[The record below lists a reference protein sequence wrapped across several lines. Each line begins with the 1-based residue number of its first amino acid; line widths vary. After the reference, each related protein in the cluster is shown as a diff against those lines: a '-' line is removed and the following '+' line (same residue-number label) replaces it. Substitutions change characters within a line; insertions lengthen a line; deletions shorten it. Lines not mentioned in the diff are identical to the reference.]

1 MQQMIINRLAAPTTL
16 RFVPWVF
23 VLLWSTGFISAKYG
37 LPYSDPFSFLSLRM
51 LGNLM
56 VFALLL
62 KIFSVTLPKRWAL
75 WKQQI
80 ITGSLVHTA
89 YLGGVFSAIEQ
100 GASAGLT
107 ALLVGLQPILTAVL
121 MAIVYKNAPS
131 FKQWLGLALGIT
143 GVALVL
149 TQGRSDILQSS
160 TLGMAQLGWILL
172 ALLGITLG
180 TLYQKNYCEPQPLL
194 GATFIQ
200 YLAGLVVMLPLI
212 WWRSEGAVDWH
223 PQFVGALVW
232 SILVL
237 SVGAILLLMLMIQ
250 AGEATKTASY
260 FYLVPPLTALE
271 AWLLF
276 DEQLS
281 WVSLCGM
288 VLTVT
293 GVYWVNRK

>member
-1 MQQMIINRLAAPTTL
+1 MSQIIMHRFVTPSTL

-62 KIFSVTLPKRWAL
+62 KVFSVALPKRWSL
-75 WKQQI
+75 WRQQI

-107 ALLVGLQPILTAVL
+107 ALLVGLQPLLTAGL
-121 MAIVYKNAPS
+121 MAVVYKNAPS
-131 FKQWLGLALGIT
+131 ARQWLGLALGIT

-149 TQGRSDILQSS
+149 TQGRSDLLHNS
-160 TLGMAQLGWILL
+160 TLTLAQLGWILL

-180 TLYQKNYCEPQPLL
+180 TLYQKHYCEPQPLL

-212 WWRSEGAVDWH
+212 SLRSEGAVDWQ
-223 PQFVGALVW
+223 PQFVGALIW
-232 SILVL
+232 SVLVL

-281 WVSLCGM
+281 WIALLGM
-288 VLTVT
+288 VITVA